1 MYVYFIRMYIFPN
14 KSASFR
20 HFRLG
25 LSRSQISWYNMV
37 YKIYK
42 TGVGKVAKSPSLLI
56 LFDLDLSQSGG
67 KIWSWALSIAN
78 SCYRIKSQVVFVI
91 T

>member
-25 LSRSQISWYNMV
+25 LSRSQTSLYNMV

-42 TGVGKVAKSPSLLI
+42 AEVGKVAKSPSLLI
-56 LFDLDLSQSGG
+56 LFDLD
-67 KIWSWALSIAN
+67 
-78 SCYRIKSQVVFVI
+78 
-91 T
+91 